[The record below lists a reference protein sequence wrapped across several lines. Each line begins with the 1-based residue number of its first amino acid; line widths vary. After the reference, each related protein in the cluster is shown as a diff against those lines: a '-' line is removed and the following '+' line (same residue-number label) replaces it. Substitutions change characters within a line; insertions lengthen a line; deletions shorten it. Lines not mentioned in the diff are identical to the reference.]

1 MDFPSMQLAIRP
13 HGAARGNEIARLDIR
28 NVFLTLSV
36 IRVAAVTCIVDDVP
50 SGRAKEIDFPSKDL
64 MVPLIVGVLSRG
76 SGAWAN
82 AGKER

>member
-1 MDFPSMQLAIRP
+1 MVPPEAMKSPGLISA
-13 HGAARGNEIARLDIR
+13 

-64 MVPLIVGVLSRG
+64 MVPRIVGVLSRG
-76 SGAWAN
+76 SRAWAN
-82 AGKER
+82 AGTER